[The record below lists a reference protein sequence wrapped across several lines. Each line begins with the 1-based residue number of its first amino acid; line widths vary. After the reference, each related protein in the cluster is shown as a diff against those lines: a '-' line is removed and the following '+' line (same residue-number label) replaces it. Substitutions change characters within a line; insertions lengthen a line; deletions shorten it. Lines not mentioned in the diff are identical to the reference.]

1 MFGQII
7 QTLFTG
13 LSIFPSILGDMFS
26 FKETISG
33 IQDQMWAVIIG
44 IPVGLVSLI
53 GLVIGIVKFF
63 KVNKN

>member
-1 MFGQII
+1 MFGEII

-44 IPVGLVSLI
+44 IPVGLENRFNLFLI
-53 GLVIGIVKFF
+53 LKKALTWVK
-63 KVNKN
+63 